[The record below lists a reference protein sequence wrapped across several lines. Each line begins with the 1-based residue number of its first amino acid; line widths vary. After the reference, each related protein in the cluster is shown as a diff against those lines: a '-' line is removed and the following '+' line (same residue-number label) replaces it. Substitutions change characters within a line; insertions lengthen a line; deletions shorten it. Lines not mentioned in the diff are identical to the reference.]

1 MIIAANSMSLSKSKN
16 SSLRNGQLND
26 NAPSVSSRLSVL
38 PFYSRVPKEPGRN
51 LDYRMRL
58 LDLATKSEDVRQQL
72 WCMSSRDPL
81 FFINSFCYVYEPRS
95 SAILPFLTWD
105 FQDRCILLLEEAIGK
120 QDLGMEKSRDM
131 GATWIVLTTFFW
143 KWMFRRRQAYGL
155 VSRNEDAVDKK
166 DDPDCLMWK
175 LDFLLENLPQ
185 WMRPSTE
192 RSRLSIKNNN
202 NQSTIMGYSATGD
215 VARGGRKT
223 AFMMDEAAAFAI
235 NDGFA
240 AWASTQHVTNSRMMV
255 STPKGLA
262 GVFSE
267 QMRKPDA
274 AMTKISLHWSEHPE
288 KRVGLYTSYREK
300 DEAGAPYFLQI
311 LDESYKFPPDY
322 PFILDGKIRSP
333 WYDRECQRHPIPAL
347 IAQELDIDYGGS
359 GFPFFNA
366 QVLDQHS
373 REFGRDPFR
382 EGEIDY
388 DADTYE
394 PTWREIP
401 GGRLKLWFHPTID
414 GGPSGNHDYVIGCDV
429 ATGVGGDMSSNSV
442 AVVCDQDTGE
452 KVAEW
457 TSNATPPHQFA
468 DFVLSLR
475 KWFRGP
481 SGEAFV
487 GWEGNGAGGQF
498 GKHFTERSESRIYYR
513 ENEKVVS
520 GKRTRIPGWWSSR
533 DTKRILLGEYAKAL
547 ELRKFCNHSR
557 PALEEA
563 LHYIFLPNGAI
574 EHDRAQST
582 LDPTA
587 SGENHGD
594 RVIAD
599 AVAWRLIR
607 DAPSQAKEVQA
618 RRPPYG
624 SMAWRAEQARL
635 ESLKKRDRWM

>member
-1 MIIAANSMSLSKSKN
+1 MIIAANSISSIKSTN
-16 SSLRNGQLND
+16 SSLRNGTLND
-26 NAPSVSSRLSVL
+26 NAPSVSSRLSEL
-38 PFYSRVPKEPGRN
+38 PFYCRVPKEIGRN

-58 LDLATKSEDVRQQL
+58 LDLATKSEDARQQL
-72 WCMSSRDPL
+72 WCMCSRDPL
-81 FFINSFCYVYEPRS
+81 FFINTYCYVYEPRT
-95 SAILPFLTWD
+95 SAVLPFITWP
-105 FQDRCILLLEEAIGK
+105 FQDRCILLLDEAIGK
-120 QDLGMEKSRDM
+120 SDFGMEKSRDM
-131 GATWIVLTTFFW
+131 GATWVVLATFFW
-143 KWMFRRRQAYGL
+143 KWMFRRRQAFGL

-166 DDPDCLMWK
+166 DDPDSLMWK
-175 LDFLLENLPQ
+175 IDFMLECLPT
-185 WMRPSTE
+185 WLRPSLE
-192 RSRLSIKNNN
+192 RGRLALKNNHN
-202 NQSTIMGYSATGD
+202 NSIINGYSATGD

-223 AFMMDEAAAFAI
+223 AFMMDEAAAFSI

-240 AWASTQHVTNSRMMV
+240 AWASTQHVTNTRAMV

-262 GVFSE
+262 GVFAE

-274 AMTKISLHWSEHPE
+274 AMVKVSLHWSEHPDK
-288 KRVGLYTSYREK
+288 KRGLYVSYREK
-300 DEAGAPYFLQI
+300 DEAGSPYFLQI
-311 LDESYKFPPDY
+311 LDTEYRFEPDY
-322 PFILDGKIRSP
+322 PFILDGKVRSP
-333 WYDRECQRHPIPAL
+333 WYDRECQRHPIPAM

-373 REFGRDPFR
+373 REFGKEPFHC
-382 EGEIDY
+382 GELDFDTDDY
-388 DADTYE
+388 V
-394 PTWREIP
+394 PTWRRQE
-401 GGRLKLWFHPTID
+401 GGRLKLWIHPTVD
-414 GGPSGNHDYVIGCDV
+414 ECPSGNNDYVIGCDV

-442 AVVCDQDTGE
+442 AVVCNQDTGE
-452 KVAEW
+452 KVAEF
-457 TSNATPPHQFA
+457 ATNSLPPHQFA

-487 GWEGNGAGGQF
+487 GWEGNGAGAQF
-498 GKHFTERSESRIYYR
+498 GKHFTAKSEARIYYR
-513 ENEKVVS
+513 ENEKLIS
-520 GKRTRIPGWWSSR
+520 GKRTRVPGWWSSR
-533 DTKRILLGEYAKAL
+533 ETKRILLGEYAKAL
-547 ELRKFCNHSR
+547 EQRKFVNHSA

-563 LHYIFLPNGAI
+563 MHYIFLPSGAI

-607 DAPSQAKEVQA
+607 DAPAASKEVQA

-635 ESLKKRDRWM
+635 ESLKTRDRWM